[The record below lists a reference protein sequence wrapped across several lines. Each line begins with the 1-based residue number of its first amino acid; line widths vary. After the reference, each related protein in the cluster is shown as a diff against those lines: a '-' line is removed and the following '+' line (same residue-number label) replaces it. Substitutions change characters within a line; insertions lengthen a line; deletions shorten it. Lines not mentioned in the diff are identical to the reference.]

1 MTDSGAG
8 TGPPDVDGG
17 PGDVDAAVRALAQ
30 ADPHSFYDA
39 AQRFDRTAGRLRTV
53 SERFRGRLRHLEQ
66 VWQGPGY
73 EMFAKSADE
82 LVNRIEQVVG
92 VLAEPSYAGL
102 LNELGDALAEAVRE
116 AEDARSQAAG
126 DPGIRAE
133 QDSRAQEVLRR
144 LSNTYGSVGRRFR
157 APPARQARVP
167 GGSARVSAADF
178 HGSPGDCR
186 TASNDFAASGSG
198 GGTPLTESGQSAA
211 GDAADSGTALGR
223 GVSTDE
229 FSAVEEPGEG
239 SAGSIWS
246 SVLPTAALPAA
257 AVLGRKQRNR
267 NQKKRDQQARDRDE
281 FDERGDSSQE
291 RDERSRVS
299 DYRAENSGQDGE
311 GTESNRESGADHQE
325 DDSARNTGRDR
336 SRRQSTSDDP
346 DVQEE
351 SRSERD
357 SRLRLAATA
366 PPGADAAVAQ
376 PPAVQPPF
384 AQPSA
389 GEGSPVHS
397 PATAAAPG
405 AAAGLRASSFLPG
418 SATAPPPPPP
428 TGLRS
433 DGSSL
438 TAPVETGSGPTG
450 QPGAGSATQGAG
462 GPQGGMPPM
471 NPRTMGGAGQKEQQE
486 SGHQERE
493 RNVAEHEDPSTWRVG
508 AGSTGALGRVPPE
521 RGEEKLR

>member
-73 EMFAKSADE
+73 EMFAKSADQ

-102 LNELGDALAEAVRE
+102 LNELGDALAEAKRE
-116 AEDARSQAAG
+116 VEDARSQAAG

-157 APPARQARVP
+157 APPVRQARVP
-167 GGSARVSAADF
+167 GGSVRVSSADF
-178 HGSPGDCR
+178 HGSSGGGR
-186 TASNDFAASGSG
+186 TASDDFAASGSG
-198 GGTPLTESGQSAA
+198 GGTPLTESGRISA
-211 GDAADSGTALGR
+211 GDTDGSGTALGR
-223 GVSTDE
+223 GASTDE
-229 FSAVEEPGEG
+229 LSAVEEPGEG

-257 AVLGRKQRNR
+257 AVLGRKQRKR
-267 NQKKRDQQARDRDE
+267 SEKKQDQQARDRDE
-281 FDERGDSSQE
+281 FDESGDSTQE
-291 RDERSRVS
+291 RDEKSRVS
-299 DYRAENSGQDGE
+299 DYRKENSEQDSGRKEGQ
-311 GTESNRESGADHQE
+311 RESGIDQQE
-325 DDSARNTGRDR
+325 DDGSERNTGQDHRTLR
-336 SRRQSTSDDP
+336 SQSTSDDVG
-346 DVQEE
+346 VQEE
-351 SRSERD
+351 SPSERD
-357 SRLRLAATA
+357 SRQPLAAAA

-376 PPAVQPPF
+376 PPAVQPSF
-384 AQPSA
+384 TQPSA
-389 GEGSPVHS
+389 SQGSPVHS
-397 PATAAAPG
+397 AAPG
-405 AAAGLRASSFLPG
+405 AATGLRASSFLPG

-450 QPGAGSATQGAG
+450 QPGTGSATQGTG

-471 NPRTMGGAGQKEQQE
+471 NPRTMGGPGQKEQQE

-493 RNVAEHEDPSTWRVG
+493 RNVAEHEDPSTWQVG
-508 AGSTGALGRVPPE
+508 AGSAGALGRAHPE
-521 RGEEKLR
+521 RGKENPR